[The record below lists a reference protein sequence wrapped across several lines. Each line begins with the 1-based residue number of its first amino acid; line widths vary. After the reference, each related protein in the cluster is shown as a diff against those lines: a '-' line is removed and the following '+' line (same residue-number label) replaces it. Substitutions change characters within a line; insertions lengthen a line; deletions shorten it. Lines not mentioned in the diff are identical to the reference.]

1 MSDNNT
7 TAETAPTPTAE
18 LTIVDLQNLRSV
30 VDVAARRG
38 AFGAAEMAAVG
49 SVFSKLDAFLTAA
62 VPPATEEAAAEQT
75 QGA

>member
-7 TAETAPTPTAE
+7 PAETAPTPTAE
-18 LTIVDLQNLRSV
+18 LTIVDLQNLRSI

-38 AFGAAEMAAVG
+38 AFGAAEMSAVG

-62 VPPATEEAAAEQT
+62 VPPTTEAAAEQT